1 MKLKVEFDSEGVQYP
16 NIAAAILK
24 SGVMINVE
32 RTLIDGDEGWALLDV
47 DDRDA
52 ELFIAALTRKGV
64 SIRIQKDAVSHNRTD
79 CVDCGLCIGICQK
92 QVFSFDKNWQLVVDS
107 ERCVLC
113 GRCATY
119 CPQRAL
125 SIQK

>member
-1 MKLKVEFDSEGVQYP
+1 MKLMVEFDATGVQYP

-32 RTLIDGDEGWALLDV
+32 RAQIDGDEGWTLLDV
-47 DDRDA
+47 ADNDA
-52 ELFIAALTRKGV
+52 DAFIAALSRKGV
-64 SIRIQKDAVSHNRTD
+64 SIRIQKDAVTHNRTE
-79 CVDCGLCIGICQK
+79 CVDCGLCIGLCQK
-92 QVFSFDKNWQLVVDS
+92 KVFSFDENWQLVIDS

-113 GRCATY
+113 GRCAMY
-119 CPQRAL
+119 CPHRAL

>member
-32 RTLIDGDEGWALLDV
+32 RALIDGDEGWALLDV
-47 DDRDA
+47 DDKDA

>member
-1 MKLKVEFDSEGVQYP
+1 MKLMVEFDSDGVQYP
-16 NIAAAILK
+16 NIAAAILR
-24 SGVMINVE
+24 SGVMVNVE
-32 RTLIDGDEGWALLDV
+32 RALIDGDEGWALLDV
-47 DDRDA
+47 DDKDA
-52 ELFIAALTRKGV
+52 DMFITALSRKGV

-79 CVDCGLCIGICQK
+79 CVDCGLCISICQK
-92 QVFSFDKNWQLVVDS
+92 QVFSFDENWQLVVDS

>member
-1 MKLKVEFDSEGVQYP
+1 MKLMVEFDSDGVQYP
-16 NIAAAILK
+16 NIAAAILR
-24 SGVMINVE
+24 SGVMVNVE
-32 RTLIDGDEGWALLDV
+32 RALIYGDEGWALLDV
-47 DDRDA
+47 DDKDA
-52 ELFIAALTRKGV
+52 DMFITALSRKGV

-92 QVFSFDKNWQLVVDS
+92 QVFSFDENWQLVVNS
-107 ERCVLC
+107 EGCVLC